1 VKHFRSGKCS
11 YQKCPRVGAIN
22 GYLHILRAGVQ
33 GEIAGVERDAGVNMA
48 DDQEDE
54 NDFQM
59 IKRKK
64 SSSLF
69 DNNSQKQYRKNI
81 NPKRSLP
88 LSLKSTRSK
97 KKACSIETFLEKNL
111 EKNQNGTTGTLIEGK
126 DQLNF
131 CPVCQLPFRIL
142 IGLSV
147 EGHVQEC
154 VANYSESSGMVK
166 FETFIVSG
174 L

>member
-33 GEIAGVERDAGVNMA
+33 GEIAGVKRDAGVNMA

-97 KKACSIETFLEKNL
+97 KKACSIETFLEKN
-111 EKNQNGTTGTLIEGK
+111 QNGTTGTFTEGK

-154 VANYSESSGMVK
+154 VANCSESSGMVK
-166 FETFIVSG
+166 FEKFIVSG